1 MEKETITPNNSE
13 GTVEQIKEALEALEQ
28 EWVEVDGKRMKPSQC
43 YHFEVEPLHVLF
55 NTNCPDELKEKVET
69 ILSRYGAGK

>member
-1 MEKETITPNNSE
+1 MEKEIITPNNSQ

>member
-1 MEKETITPNNSE
+1 MEKEIITPNNSE